1 MAYELNGKTIEA
13 TEDGYLLEVTDWSE
27 ELVPV
32 MAQADGIELTDRH
45 MDVVN
50 YLRSEHVN
58 NAGNE
63 PNERTIMKD
72 MGKKW
77 GSKVSSKDMFILFP
91 FAPSKQG
98 RKWAGL
104 PKSTRKGGY

>member
-13 TEDGYLLEVTDWSE
+13 TEDGYLLEVNDWSE

-32 MAQADGIELTDRH
+32 MAKADGIELTDRH

-50 YLRSEHVN
+50 YLRNEHVG

-77 GSKVSSKDMFILFP
+77 GSKVSSKDMFLLFP